1 MNDINKKISRAWLF
15 YIPPFAV
22 GLYLLALCLFVM
34 FSRLTYPYELEWMEG
49 AMFQV
54 VMRVVDG
61 LPIYTTPSMEYAP
74 PLYAPLYFYVAAFAT
89 KMMGEGLPALRL
101 VSLLASLGAVAWV
114 GYAVWLLTRSR
125 LSVLLGVCCWA
136 ALFSMSGSYY
146 DAARVDSL
154 WTFFL
159 IGAVVLLISYSLNRK
174 KIFLC
179 CMFLFLLMA
188 VFTKQ
193 TTLSLLPFFFLA
205 LWLFSSFRI
214 AFFSGFMLTVLV
226 CAVLGWLQWQTQ
238 GLFFFYTMEMARAHK
253 FIQGIPNNFLL
264 GDMLTGVPIY
274 LGLCGYFVSI
284 GEKNLRRRCAWLSL
298 FSGFF
303 VMTLLSRWYS
313 GGWINVLIPFHQF
326 IVVLSV
332 VGFGLLVK
340 KRSGKQGDTWLGNVV
355 LGLVSVLLTLN
366 MARGWIRPNY
376 FLPTEADRACGDSV
390 VAVLKQAQGDLVCVS
405 KHTYLAF
412 LAGKKSCA
420 HEAWGID
427 VMNGSSREFANQ
439 LENDVKQ
446 QLLSGRYQLLLLD
459 NDRQFEGY
467 GVLWSQLPYTAM
479 DVDCST
485 DAFFPK
491 LLGPRPMHWLRYNG
505 KSMDDQRTREKKL
518 IGGQR

>member
-1 MNDINKKISRAWLF
+1 MNGINKKTSRAWLF

-34 FSRLTYPYELEWMEG
+34 ISRLTYPYELEWMEG

-61 LPIYTTPSMEYAP
+61 LPIYTTPSMDYAP
-74 PLYAPLYFYVAAFAT
+74 PLYAPLYFYMAALAT
-89 KMMGEGLPALRL
+89 KIMGEGLPALRL
-101 VSLLASLGAVAWV
+101 VSLLASLGTVAWV
-114 GYAVWLLTRSR
+114 GYTVWLLTHSR
-125 LSVLLGVCCWA
+125 LSVLLSACCWA
-136 ALFSMSGSYY
+136 ALYAMAGSYY
-146 DAARVDSL
+146 DAARLDSL
-154 WTFFL
+154 W
-159 IGAVVLLISYSLNRK
+159 A
-174 KIFLC
+174 
-179 CMFLFLLMA
+179 FLLTGASTCLVAFSLRQKRQFLYGMVFLLLLA

-205 LWLFSSFRI
+205 LWLFSSFSI
-214 AFFSGFMLTVLV
+214 AFFSGFILTVLV

-238 GLFFFYTMEMARAHK
+238 GVFYFYTMEMARAHK

-264 GDMLTGVPIY
+264 GDVLTGVPIY

-284 GEKNLRRRCAWLSL
+284 GEKTLRRRCAWLSL

-340 KRSGKQGDTWLGNVV
+340 KHSGKQGDTWFGRVV
-355 LGLVSVLLTLN
+355 LGLASVLLALN
-366 MARGWIRPNY
+366 MARGWIHTDY

-390 VAVLKQAQGDLVCVS
+390 VATLAQTLGDRVCVS

-446 QLLSGRYQLLLLD
+446 QLLSGRYPLLLLD

-467 GVLWSQLPYTAM
+467 GVLWSQLPYAAT
-479 DVDCST
+479 DVDCPT